1 MRLRD
6 KYTKIENKQ
15 IPDDYTNHFY
25 SHFGFYD
32 SNYIRSSGIVKYYK
46 EDVL

>member
-6 KYTKIENKQ
+6 KYKKIEDKE

-25 SHFGFYD
+25 SHFGFHD
-32 SNYIRSSGIVKYYK
+32 HNYMKGSGLRKYYK
-46 EDVL
+46 EDLL